1 MSTEWSCEEVCALA
15 PELALGIVA
24 GDERARALEHLAD
37 CPACRARLEELSSV
51 ADELL
56 MLAPAQEPPAGFES
70 RVLGR
75 LEPPP
80 RRRRWRV
87 LVPAFA
93 AGAAALAAATTMW
106 VATKEDRDLASRYRD
121 TLAEANGKY
130 LTAEALTAPGGERA
144 GTVFGYEGEPSWVLV
159 TVYENERPTPGR
171 YHVQV
176 ITGEGKRL
184 GLGPIEVTRKGGSG
198 GESIPISFHRVSEVR
213 LLGPGRGDVLQAGFS
228 GG

>member
-37 CPACRARLEELSSV
+37 CPPCRARLEELSSV

-106 VATKEDRDLASRYRD
+106 VATKEDRDLASR
-121 TLAEANGKY
+121 
-130 LTAEALTAPGGERA
+130 
-144 GTVFGYEGEPSWVLV
+144 
-159 TVYENERPTPGR
+159 
-171 YHVQV
+171 
-176 ITGEGKRL
+176 
-184 GLGPIEVTRKGGSG
+184 
-198 GESIPISFHRVSEVR
+198 
-213 LLGPGRGDVLQAGFS
+213 
-228 GG
+228 